1 MSDEAMTPRRPYLV
15 RAMYEWLLDNQ
26 LTPHLA
32 VDADY
37 PGCQV
42 PWQFVQ
48 DGQIILNI
56 SPTAVTNF
64 TADNNTV
71 QFNARFSG
79 SPHRVIVPMGAILA
93 MYARENGAGTMFEP
107 EPDYD
112 NPSAITPVSEPTAES
127 AKSEKAEKET
137 DTKKK
142 ESQKKKSSGSH
153 LRVVK

>member
-1 MSDEAMTPRRPYLV
+1 MTPRRPYLV

-64 TADNNTV
+64 TADNDAV

-79 SPHRVIVPMGAILA
+79 NPHRVIVPMGAILA
-93 MYARENGAGTMFEP
+93 LYARENGAGSMFEP
-107 EPDYD
+107 EPYYE
-112 NPSAITPVSEPTAES
+112 NPTAISPVSESVTESSKGETAEKDS
-127 AKSEKAEKET
+127 

-142 ESQKKKSSGSH
+142 ESQKKKSSSSH

>member
-1 MSDEAMTPRRPYLV
+1 MTPRRPYLV

-56 SPTAVTNF
+56 SPSAVTNF
-64 TADNNTV
+64 TADNDAV

-79 SPHRVIVPMGAILA
+79 NPHRVIVPMGAILA
-93 MYARENGAGTMFEP
+93 LYARENGAGSMFEP
-107 EPDYD
+107 EPYYE
-112 NPSAITPVSEPTAES
+112 NPTAISPVSEPVTESTKGETAEKDS
-127 AKSEKAEKET
+127 
-137 DTKKK
+137 DTKKQ

>member
-1 MSDEAMTPRRPYLV
+1 MTPRRPYLV

-64 TADNNTV
+64 TADNDAV

-79 SPHRVIVPMGAILA
+79 NPHRVIVPMGAILA
-93 MYARENGAGTMFEP
+93 MYARENGAGSMFEP
-107 EPDYD
+107 EPYYD
-112 NPSAITPVSEPTAES
+112 NPTPTVPTEASSPDADESVSESSTE
-127 AKSEKAEKET
+127 
-137 DTKKK
+137 KK

>member
-1 MSDEAMTPRRPYLV
+1 MTPRRPYLV
-15 RAMYEWLLDNQ
+15 RAVYEWILDNQ
-26 LTPHLA
+26 LTPHLV

-64 TADNNTV
+64 VADNDAI

-79 SPHRVIVPMGAILA
+79 SPHRVIVPMGAVMAL
-93 MYARENGAGTMFEP
+93 YARENGAGSMFEAEAAYENPAAIQYPSEQRSSELP
-107 EPDYD
+107 E
-112 NPSAITPVSEPTAES
+112 SAASESSSSEKSEP
-127 AKSEKAEKET
+127 KAA
-137 DTKKK
+137 KKK
-142 ESQKKKSSGSH
+142 PSGSH

>member
-1 MSDEAMTPRRPYLV
+1 MTPRRPYLV

-64 TADNNTV
+64 TADNDAV

-79 SPHRVIVPMGAILA
+79 NPHRVIVPMGAILA
-93 MYARENGAGTMFEP
+93 LYARENGAGSMFEP
-107 EPDYD
+107 EPYYE
-112 NPSAITPVSEPTAES
+112 NPSAITSVSEPATESSGETVENDTA
-127 AKSEKAEKET
+127 
-137 DTKKK
+137 TKKQ

>member
-1 MSDEAMTPRRPYLV
+1 MTPRRPYLV

-64 TADNNTV
+64 TADNEAV

-79 SPHRVIVPMGAILA
+79 NPHRVIVPMGAILA
-93 MYARENGAGTMFEP
+93 MYARENGAGSMFEP
-107 EPDYD
+107 EPYYE
-112 NPSAITPVSEPTAES
+112 NPTAISPVSESVTEITKSETAE
-127 AKSEKAEKET
+127 KDT

-142 ESQKKKSSGSH
+142 ESQKKKSSSSH

>member
-1 MSDEAMTPRRPYLV
+1 MTPRRPYLV
-15 RAMYEWLLDNQ
+15 RAVYEWILDNQ
-26 LTPHLA
+26 LTPHLV

-64 TADNNTV
+64 VIDNHSI

-79 SPHRVIVPMGAILA
+79 SPHRVIVPMGAA
-93 MYARENGAGTMFEP
+93 MALYARENGAGSMFDAEP
-107 EPDYD
+107 HYD
-112 NPSAITPVSEPTAES
+112 NPQPVAYTEESEQPASTSTDSES
-127 AKSEKAEKET
+127 Q
-137 DTKKK
+137 TKKP
-142 ESQKKKSSGSH
+142 KKSSGSH
-153 LRVVK
+153 LRVIK

>member
-1 MSDEAMTPRRPYLV
+1 
-15 RAMYEWLLDNQ
+15 MYEWILDNQ

-64 TADNNTV
+64 IADNDTV

-79 SPHRVIVPMGAILA
+79 DPHRVIVPMGAILA
-93 MYARENGAGTMFEP
+93 MYARENGAGSMFEP
-107 EPDYD
+107 EPFYD
-112 NPSAITPVSEPTAES
+112 NPTAVTPVSPQPVESGSKSEEQS
-127 AKSEKAEKET
+127 AKPQ
-137 DTKKK
+137 KK

>member
-1 MSDEAMTPRRPYLV
+1 MTPRRPYLV
-15 RAMYEWLLDNQ
+15 RAVYEWIIDNQ
-26 LTPHLA
+26 VTPHLV

-64 TADNNTV
+64 VVDNESV

-79 SPHRVIVPMGAILA
+79 NPHRVIVPMGAILA
-93 MYARENGAGTMFEP
+93 LYARENGAGSVFEP
-107 EPDYD
+107 EPYYD
-112 NPSAITPVSEPTAES
+112 TPSVTALEQSSEQLSSEIDEDEETAPSEP
-127 AKSEKAEKET
+127 KSKSKT
-137 DTKKK
+137 T
-142 ESQKKKSSGSH
+142 KKKSSGSH

>member
-1 MSDEAMTPRRPYLV
+1 MTPRRPYLV
-15 RAMYEWLLDNQ
+15 RAVYEWILDNQ
-26 LTPHLA
+26 LTPHLV

-64 TADNNTV
+64 VIDNHSI

-79 SPHRVIVPMGAILA
+79 NPHRVIVPMGAVMAL
-93 MYARENGAGTMFEP
+93 YARENGAGSMFDAEP
-107 EPDYD
+107 HYE
-112 NPSAITPVSEPTAES
+112 NPQPVVYSEETEQAPVAE
-127 AKSEKAEKET
+127 ETT
-137 DTKKK
+137 DTKKP
-142 ESQKKKSSGSH
+142 KKSTSGSSH

>member
-1 MSDEAMTPRRPYLV
+1 MTPRRPYLV
-15 RAMYEWLLDNQ
+15 RAMYEWILDNQ

-64 TADNNTV
+64 IADNDAV

-79 SPHRVIVPMGAILA
+79 DPHRVIVPMGAILA
-93 MYARENGAGTMFEP
+93 MYARENGAGSMFEP
-107 EPDYD
+107 EPFYD
-112 NPSAITPVSEPTAES
+112 NPAAVAPVSPKPVESGNKSEEQS
-127 AKSEKAEKET
+127 AKPQ
-137 DTKKK
+137 KK